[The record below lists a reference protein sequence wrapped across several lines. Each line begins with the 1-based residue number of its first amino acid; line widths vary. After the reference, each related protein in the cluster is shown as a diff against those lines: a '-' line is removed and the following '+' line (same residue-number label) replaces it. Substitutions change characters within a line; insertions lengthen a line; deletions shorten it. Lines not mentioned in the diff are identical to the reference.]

1 MIPWMAEHDTLAQRL
16 GVILTKLNNGQRL
29 VISELAHEFNVSART
44 IQRDLNVRLAYLP
57 LEREGQTT
65 YQSLHTI
72 CRGQSPPHIAQ
83 LTKSKTMRDIQTA
96 RGLKGGKMRPLA
108 RYGILISYRI
118 MMC

>member
-57 LEREGQTT
+57 LEREGADHLSKPPYYLSGPIATT
-65 YQSLHTI
+65 YSSTN
-72 CRGQSPPHIAQ
+72 
-83 LTKSKTMRDIQTA
+83 KE
-96 RGLKGGKMRPLA
+96 
-108 RYGILISYRI
+108 
-118 MMC
+118 